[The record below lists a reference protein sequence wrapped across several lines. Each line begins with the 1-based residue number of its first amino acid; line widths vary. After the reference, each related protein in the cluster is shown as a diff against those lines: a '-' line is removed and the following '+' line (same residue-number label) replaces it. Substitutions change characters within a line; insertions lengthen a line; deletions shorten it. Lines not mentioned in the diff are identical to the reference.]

1 MTGETAHVDIAR
13 RPLGDYEAAAGAE
26 ALERVRALAEPLAGA
41 RVLHLAAGS
50 SAGRPATL
58 LGSVLPLLRGVGIE
72 VEWRVLSGGPAFEST
87 ARNLDNGLRGA
98 ETAISDE
105 DWEAYT
111 STWRRVDVSG
121 CDAVVAHDPAALG
134 AVAARAQDGGP
145 RWLWHCHVDASAPDA
160 PAWERASVQAAAYD
174 VHALPLRAF
183 APPGIDGAHELRP
196 GIDPLAPRNREL
208 PVKLAGDALRFL
220 GIDLSRPFACQVG
233 ALDPWQDPHETID
246 AFRLAKRELPELQLV
261 LAGDDEPDWRIAGE
275 VADYAGE
282 VEDLLV
288 LSGYVGVGETEL
300 NAMQLL
306 ARAALHVSLH
316 EGFGLGAS
324 EALWKG
330 TPVVGIPRGGIPE
343 QVHDGEHGFLA
354 EGAEAIAARLVEL
367 VGDPALGIVLG
378 QAGRA
383 RVRERFL
390 ITRLL
395 EDELAL
401 LHATLAP

>member
-1 MTGETAHVDIAR
+1 MTGETAHVDISR
-13 RPLGDYEAAAGAE
+13 RPLEDYEAAAGPE
-26 ALERVRALAEPLAGA
+26 ALERVRALAQPLAGA
-41 RVLHLAAGS
+41 RVLHLAAGRRAS
-50 SAGRPATL
+50 RPAAL
-58 LGSVLPLLRGVGIE
+58 LGSVLPLLRGLGVE
-72 VEWRVLSGGPAFEST
+72 VEWRVLSGGPAFESA
-87 ARNLDNGLRGA
+87 ARDLDNGLRGA

-105 DWEAYT
+105 DWEAYAA
-111 STWRRVDVSG
+111 TWERLDPGPYDV
-121 CDAVVAHDPAALG
+121 VVAHDPGGVG
-134 AVAARAQDGGP
+134 AVAARDQHAEA
-145 RWLWHCHVDASAPDA
+145 RWLWRCHVDASKPDT
-160 PAWERASVQAAAYD
+160 PAWQRAQPLAGAYD
-174 VHALPLRAF
+174 GHGLALGAF
-183 APPGIDGAHELRP
+183 APPGLDGARELRP

-220 GIDLSRPFACQVG
+220 GIDLTRPFACQVG

-246 AFRLAKRELPELQLV
+246 AFRMAKEELPELQLV

-275 VADYAGE
+275 VADYAAE
-282 VEDLLV
+282 TPDLLV

-306 ARAALHVSLH
+306 ARAALQVSLH

-330 TPVVGIPRGGIPE
+330 TPVVGTPRGGVPD
-343 QVHDGEHGFLA
+343 QVADGEHGFLA

-367 VGDPALGIVLG
+367 VSDPALGITLG

-390 ITRLL
+390 VTRLL
-395 EDELAL
+395 EDELAW

>member
-1 MTGETAHVDIAR
+1 MTGETAHVDISR
-13 RPLGDYEAAAGAE
+13 RPLDDYEAAAGAE
-26 ALERVRALAEPLAGA
+26 ALERVRSLAQPLAGV
-41 RVLHLAAGS
+41 RVLHLAAGRR
-50 SAGRPATL
+50 AARPAAL
-58 LGSVLPLLRGVGIE
+58 LGSVLPLMRGLGVE

-87 ARNLDNGLRGA
+87 ARDLDHGLRGA

-105 DWEAYT
+105 DWDAYAA
-111 STWRRVDVSG
+111 TWQRLDPG
-121 CDAVVAHDPAALG
+121 GYDAVVAHDPGAVG
-134 AVAARAQDGGP
+134 AVAARAQDNAAC
-145 RWLWHCHVDASAPDA
+145 WLWRCHVDASKPDT
-160 PAWERASVQAAAYD
+160 PAWQRAGPLAGAYD
-174 VHALPLRAF
+174 GHALPLGAF
-183 APPGIDGAHELRP
+183 APPGLGEVRELRP

-220 GIDLSRPFACQVG
+220 GIDLTRPFACQVG

-246 AFRLAKRELPELQLV
+246 AFRLAKEELPDLQLV

-275 VADYAGE
+275 VADYAAE
-282 VEDLLV
+282 TPDLLV

-306 ARAALHVSLH
+306 ARAALQVSLH

-330 TPVVGIPRGGIPE
+330 TAVIGAPRGGVPD
-343 QVHDGEHGFLA
+343 QVVHGQHGFLA

-367 VGDPALGIVLG
+367 VRDPALGIALG

-383 RVRERFL
+383 RVGEHFL

-395 EDELAL
+395 EDELAW